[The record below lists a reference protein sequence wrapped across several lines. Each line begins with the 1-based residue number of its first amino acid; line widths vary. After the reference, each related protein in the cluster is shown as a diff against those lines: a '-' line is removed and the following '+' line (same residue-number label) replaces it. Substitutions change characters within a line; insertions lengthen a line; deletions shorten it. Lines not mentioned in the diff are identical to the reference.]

1 MFHALLQVLWGV
13 TAQKGHANGSS
24 DISDPWCQEQTSG
37 YHTLVLVIN
46 PSWSECHPNPSIVL
60 LHASNFYSMKMEV
73 YNRGMISRKWPWRWG
88 SLKHFSL
95 FCLPSSQDNVSG
107 SEVGTWFL
115 LKVVRQGRENSYFVF
130 LMDSTKQ
137 DWISNRK
144 PIAPERYVFQCAQT
158 SN

>member
-1 MFHALLQVLWGV
+1 M
-13 TAQKGHANGSS
+13 
-24 DISDPWCQEQTSG
+24 
-37 YHTLVLVIN
+37 VLVIN

-158 SN
+158 SNLKNPKSYVLHYRYFMWLSIY